1 MLVKNLITDGIVP
14 LQIDDTG
21 RVALEWMEDLRISH
35 LPIVDNKKLIGLISE
50 FDIYNFDN
58 LDEKIEK
65 MPLTS
70 NAPFVYDY
78 QHVFD
83 ALGVLNENKLSL
95 VPVLDEH
102 DNYLGIISLQS
113 IIEFFGD
120 SYSVKEPGGVIVLEM
135 SSNDYSLSEIA
146 QIVESNDA
154 KILSL
159 IINSDPDSTRLQIS
173 MKVNKMD
180 LGAILQTFNRY
191 NYNIIASFYDKNNFD
206 DMRNRYDAFM
216 NYLNI

>member
-14 LQIDDTG
+14 LQLEDTG
-21 RVALEWMEDLRISH
+21 KLALEWMEDMRVLH
-35 LPIVDNKKLIGLISE
+35 LPVVEQNKLIGLISE
-50 FDIYNFDN
+50 IDIYNFDN

-65 MPLTS
+65 MTLPS
-70 NAPFVYDY
+70 NPPFVYDY
-78 QHVFD
+78 QHIFD
-83 ALGVLNENKLSL
+83 ALSVLNENKLSL

-102 DNYLGIISLQS
+102 DNYLGIISLYS
-113 IIEFFGD
+113 IIEFLAE
-120 SYSVKEPGGVIVLEM
+120 SYSVKEPGGVLVLEM

-146 QIVESNDA
+146 QIVESDDA

-159 IINSDPDSTRLQIS
+159 IINSNPDSTRLQIS

-180 LGAILQTFNRY
+180 LSAMLQTFNRY
-191 NYNIIASFYDKNNFD
+191 NYNIIASFYDKNSFD
-206 DMRNRYDAFM
+206 DMRSRYDTFM